1 VHTVIPLVQVNDLRT
16 EVYNRIRELIFSGYF
31 KSGQKIEEN
40 ELARLLGVSRTPV
53 REALNRLESRY
64 IVVRVP
70 RRGTFVRKISLK
82 EITELFTIRGLLE
95 GNSAKLAAENS
106 SEKDIKEL
114 IKILDL
120 MKKTSDRDTLEDLNR
135 KLHMFIHSFAGEI
148 TKNLITEYY
157 EFLVYVDRILLS
169 GIDSEDRIK
178 EIRKEH
184 EEIITAIKA
193 HDPEKA
199 EKAARS
205 HADKGLDNVKVKYDR
220 AISEGTLS
228 S

>member
-1 VHTVIPLVQVNDLRT
+1 MHTVIPLVQVNDLRT

-205 HADKGLDNVKVKYDR
+205 HADQGLDNVKVKYDR